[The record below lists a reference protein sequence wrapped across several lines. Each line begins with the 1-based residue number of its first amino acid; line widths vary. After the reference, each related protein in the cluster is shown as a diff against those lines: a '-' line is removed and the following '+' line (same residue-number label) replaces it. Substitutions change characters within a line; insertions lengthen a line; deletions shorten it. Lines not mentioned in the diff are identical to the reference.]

1 MGESLDS
8 TNQGGALDKFFDC
21 KICNDI
27 WRRFEDPKST
37 HEISLGRQDAAS
49 SKCPRH
55 TPLVEQFK
63 EYCGDER
70 QCDDM
75 GIREGYGEGSL
86 CIIESLSD
94 FGIYWDLL
102 LVKQDSDPG
111 HVGTGRI
118 LDPDW
123 ADLDIVKRWKTQCL
137 SSHGAKCH
145 NPMKIWP
152 TRPAWLI
159 DVEDKCVIPGQDCG
173 PFVALSYSHGE
184 PPVLKVDANDMVK
197 LQEPLGLENP
207 EISKYL
213 SPEIRHGICLTS
225 AIGERYLW
233 ADGLCIVDGHSA
245 TTEAQSD
252 NIGAIYASAIVTL
265 IAADGHSKDGI
276 PGLKDVSPP
285 RKLEQ
290 RVIPFG
296 NEKIIVRN
304 TTLFS
309 IGGGTPYYEDG
320 RTYQDYKMSPRKILF
335 HNKAVHWECQCSQ
348 WHEELTP
355 GDEVYSYLDP
365 RLAVMLAGFPDIEA
379 LSHTISNYNR
389 QEIIYD
395 EDALPGFQGILSV
408 LSRSFTGGFLHGLP
422 EMLFDRALGWK
433 PHWSHTNLRRRRQ
446 SKKSSNIQLALP
458 SWSWAGWQGMVHT
471 SAEAANINHRQDTI
485 SETIPI
491 TEWYTSK
498 SPSDSPLRR
507 IRSTW
512 YENRDS
518 YKDFTKP
525 LPAGWTRYDV
535 PADRMAEDQPW
546 LHPDGCGDY
555 FFKYSGM
562 PEEDYCHSW
571 YFPFPVPDIQDCTP
585 PFSPEQTTYLFCK
598 TKKAHIWAKRSG
610 KYNILNLCTR
620 AGDEIGKLHL
630 HNEEQLALFPENV
643 ADGEPGTQVELVAIY
658 RLKLYAKTFN
668 MEEEKC
674 TFPLRSWERY
684 EVLWVEWK
692 EGVAYRLAI
701 GHVQKKRLGGIGPG
715 GCIFGSGLMDISMAD
730 IPFSF
735 SALLTSFTRLT
746 FYSTSMIIEFISIS
760 IFTTSSAWLIL
771 SSCTKHSSK

>member
-184 PPVLKVDANDMVK
+184 APVLKVDANDMVK

-408 LSRSFTGGFLHGLP
+408 LSRSFT
-422 EMLFDRALGWK
+422 
-433 PHWSHTNLRRRRQ
+433 
-446 SKKSSNIQLALP
+446 
-458 SWSWAGWQGMVHT
+458 
-471 SAEAANINHRQDTI
+471 
-485 SETIPI
+485 
-491 TEWYTSK
+491 
-498 SPSDSPLRR
+498 
-507 IRSTW
+507 
-512 YENRDS
+512 
-518 YKDFTKP
+518 
-525 LPAGWTRYDV
+525 
-535 PADRMAEDQPW
+535 
-546 LHPDGCGDY
+546 
-555 FFKYSGM
+555 
-562 PEEDYCHSW
+562 
-571 YFPFPVPDIQDCTP
+571 VPDIQDCTP

-701 GHVQKKRLGGIGPG
+701 GHVQKKDWEALDLEDVSLVLG
-715 GCIFGSGLMDISMAD
+715 
-730 IPFSF
+730 
-735 SALLTSFTRLT
+735 
-746 FYSTSMIIEFISIS
+746 
-760 IFTTSSAWLIL
+760 
-771 SSCTKHSSK
+771 